1 MNYYK
6 FIEKY
11 KNTSYKDKKITEI
24 DVLIYSQ
31 LAYLPL
37 DNIDFTNNKKYSLI
51 EIANKINRKIFL
63 ESLIAQRAAL
73 SLLDATKT
81 FP

>member
-11 KNTSYKDKKITEI
+11 KNTSYKEKKITEI

-37 DNIDFTNNKKYSLI
+37 DNIDFTNRSEERRVGK
-51 EIANKINRKIFL
+51 EC
-63 ESLIAQRAAL
+63 
-73 SLLDATKT
+73 
-81 FP
+81 

>member
-11 KNTSYKDKKITEI
+11 KNISYKDKKITEI

-51 EIANKINRKIFL
+51 
-63 ESLIAQRAAL
+63 
-73 SLLDATKT
+73 
-81 FP
+81 